1 MRIISFIEEPDV
13 IKDILLHLNL
23 WVVRNHD
30 PPVDKLV
37 KNIPDKT
44 EFFINTDFASAAI
57 CIGNLDLPRV
67 ESGFNLKS
75 FAGITVIGFI

>member
-1 MRIISFIEEPDV
+1 
-13 IKDILLHLNL
+13 DILLHLNL

-44 EFFINTDFASAAI
+44 EFYELIQFTEKMQLYNAYEDDYSQVTEYA
-57 CIGNLDLPRV
+57 
-67 ESGFNLKS
+67 E
-75 FAGITVIGFI
+75 